1 MGYLNYYDAYSLSTQ
16 VSNFRIEY
24 WDRNNEG
31 NNGFDII
38 FEYNNYKYLFWIVMT
53 PTDTGTSYKQHIGLS
68 RRTIE
73 GVLLDTYWY
82 LWFFIL

>member
-1 MGYLNYYDAYSLSTQ
+1 
-16 VSNFRIEY
+16 
-24 WDRNNEG
+24 
-31 NNGFDII
+31 
-38 FEYNNYKYLFWIVMT
+38 MT

-82 LWFFIL
+82 L